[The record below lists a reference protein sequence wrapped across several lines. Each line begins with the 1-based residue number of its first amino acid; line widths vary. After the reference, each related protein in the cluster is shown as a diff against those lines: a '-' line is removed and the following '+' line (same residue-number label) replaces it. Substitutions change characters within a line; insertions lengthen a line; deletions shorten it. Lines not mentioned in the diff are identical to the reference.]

1 MPHTCSCFC
10 SEEVSARRF
19 EELED
24 GLVLPYGRV
33 CDIDY
38 DLCSGQCVSQTFS
51 CNGVDARG
59 GRARHNFVAALAK
72 VVYDLR
78 SDKATAAN
86 DDDFHFL
93 IHGVLAFWLNSNKG
107 TKSLTGFFATF
118 SAQKTFGKSRWSQIG
133 SCLVDQ
139 FCGLMPISGSSSG
152 WRRLLLRGEEFF
164 RASRT
169 LRERGR
175 SRP

>member
-1 MPHTCSCFC
+1 MRTRSFSGRNCFC

-38 DLCSGQCVSQTFS
+38 DLCSGQCVSKTFS

-59 GRARHNFVAALAK
+59 GRARHNFVAALPK
-72 VVYDLR
+72 VVHELSADEP
-78 SDKATAAN
+78 AAAN

-93 IHGVLAFWLNSNKG
+93 IHGVFAFWLNSHKG
-107 TKSLTGFFATF
+107 TKTLTGFF
-118 SAQKTFGKSRWSQIG
+118 RN
-133 SCLVDQ
+133 
-139 FCGLMPISGSSSG
+139 
-152 WRRLLLRGEEFF
+152 LLLLKNFQRF
-164 RASRT
+164 RSSRNWPRVVAASLVFSDNARY
-169 LRERGR
+169 
-175 SRP
+175 S

>member
-51 CNGVDARG
+51 CNCVDARG
-59 GRARHNFVAALAK
+59 GRARHNFVTILPK
-72 VVYDLR
+72 VVHELCADE
-78 SDKATAAN
+78 
-86 DDDFHFL
+86 
-93 IHGVLAFWLNSNKG
+93 
-107 TKSLTGFFATF
+107 TGF
-118 SAQKTFGKSRWSQIG
+118 G
-133 SCLVDQ
+133 SMESIKYSFDVQWIKAD
-139 FCGLMPISGSSSG
+139 S
-152 WRRLLLRGEEFF
+152 
-164 RASRT
+164 
-169 LRERGR
+169 
-175 SRP
+175 